1 MGRMIGGYAVTDMHV
16 HVHPEGMIRP
26 EAGALLETGRGGTPS
41 MAELGRDPRDLLALL
56 DAWGIE
62 RAAIIA
68 YVSPDL
74 MGYPREINEWC
85 ARYCAAAPDRLIAF
99 GSVHPLF
106 STSPRQDAENLLDGG
121 IRGFKIHPPHQMFAV
136 NAYRAGGRG
145 EGIAEVYD
153 VAQERG
159 VPVMIHTGTSVFPGA
174 RNVYADPMPA
184 DDVAVDFP
192 DLDLILA
199 HAGRPLYAETAFFLA
214 RRHAK
219 LWLDL
224 SGIPP
229 RRILDALPRL
239 PEIAG
244 KCLWG
249 SDWPGPGVRDPRR
262 NVEEFLELTLG
273 DDAKRA
279 ILHGNARR
287 LFP

>member
-1 MGRMIGGYAVTDMHV
+1 MIDGYAVTDVHV

-26 EAGALLETGRGGTPS
+26 EAGALLETGRGGGPS
-41 MAELGRDPRDLLALL
+41 MRALGADPRLLLSLL

-62 RAAIIA
+62 RAAIIT

-99 GSVHPLF
+99 GSVHPMF
-106 STSPRQDAENLLDGG
+106 STSARQDAENLLDVG
-121 IRGFKIHPPHQMFAV
+121 IRGFKIHPPHQQFAA
-136 NAYRAGGRG
+136 NAYRTGGPG
-145 EGIAEVYD
+145 EAIGEVYE
-153 VAQERG
+153 VAQARG

-199 HAGRPLYAETAFFLA
+199 HAGRPLHAETAFFLA
-214 RRHAK
+214 RRHEHV
-219 LWLDL
+219 WLDL

-229 RRILDALPRL
+229 RRLLDALPRL

-249 SDWPGPGVRDPRR
+249 SDWPGPGVRDPRS
-262 NVEEFLELTLG
+262 NVERFLELPLEGAT
-273 DDAKRA
+273 KRA
-279 ILHGNARR
+279 ILHENAAR
-287 LFP
+287 LLR